1 MRLLFCLLL
10 FSLAGCSSG
19 RQVAI
24 PVMKPIARIVATTF
38 DVPDMDIQGIE
49 AVEVPADQ
57 VAIIAKLVTP
67 TELCKQQ
74 IEPDIHYHVADLRIE
89 HTDGS
94 TTTLHVHWTG
104 HNPAAVSLD
113 ERTFYYGGVDE
124 APDGAMRL
132 LQLLRSY
139 KNDSVRNARS

>member
-24 PVMKPIARIVATTF
+24 PVMKPIERIVAITF
-38 DVPDMDIQGIE
+38 DVPDMDLKGF
-49 AVEVPADQ
+49 AVEVPVDQ
-57 VAIIAKLVTP
+57 MAIIAKLVTP

-74 IEPDIHYHVADLRIE
+74 IKRDIHYHVADLQIE

-94 TTTLHVHWTG
+94 TTTLRVHWTG

-132 LQLLRSY
+132 IQLLRSY
-139 KNDSVRNARS
+139 KNDLVRNPSE

>member
-1 MRLLFCLLL
+1 M
-10 FSLAGCSSG
+10 AGCRSG

-38 DVPDMDIQGIE
+38 DVPDMNIQGFD
-49 AVEVPADQ
+49 AVEVPVDQ
-57 VAIIAKLVTP
+57 IAVVANLVTP
-67 TELCKQQ
+67 IELCKQQ
-74 IEPDIHYHVADLRIE
+74 ITPDIHYLVADLQIE

-113 ERTFYYGGVDE
+113 EHTFYYGGVDE

-139 KNDSVRNARS
+139 KNDSDRNASE

>member
-1 MRLLFCLLL
+1 MN
-10 FSLAGCSSG
+10 
-19 RQVAI
+19 
-24 PVMKPIARIVATTF
+24 
-38 DVPDMDIQGIE
+38 IQGFD
-49 AVEVPADQ
+49 AVEVPVDQ
-57 VAIIAKLVTP
+57 IAVVANLVTP
-67 TELCKQQ
+67 IELCKQQ
-74 IEPDIHYHVADLRIE
+74 ITPDIHYLVADLQIE

-113 ERTFYYGGVDE
+113 EHTFYYGGVDE

-139 KNDSVRNARS
+139 KNDSDRNASE